1 MQLFFQNLVAMAT
14 PNISSEHKFRKY
26 FAQDRSYDLIIAIVF
41 FLPKF
46 GCHSN
51 GICYLKNSNSIF
63 EFANPANP
71 IVRAKKVSILCT
83 ELINTY
89 FCLNMVVMATL
100 LTSLKILIAYF
111 YSLTPKNCY
120 SQLKVIDFLHRTE
133 ISAILAD
140 VCLNSIAM
148 VTFLIP

>member
-1 MQLFFQNLVAMAT
+1 
-14 PNISSEHKFRKY
+14 
-26 FAQDRSYDLIIAIVF
+26 
-41 FLPKF
+41 
-46 GCHSN
+46 
-51 GICYLKNSNSIF
+51 
-63 EFANPANP
+63 
-71 IVRAKKVSILCT
+71 
-83 ELINTY
+83 
-89 FCLNMVVMATL
+89 MATL